1 MTMTEYRWYALKTRV
16 NMEKKVVESIR
27 RNAEREGMSNMVGEL
42 LVPTKKTPY
51 MRNGK
56 QVVREMITYP
66 GYVFVQTA
74 ALGEMNMLIKDID
87 GCNGFVRTR
96 GGEVTGMPQREID
109 KMKNEQA
116 ENDSIDVMTIFHPGE
131 TLTVTDGPFSTF
143 KGKVTEVYPDKSKLK
158 IQVTIFGRITEME
171 LGFSQ
176 VEKYIEK

>member
-27 RNAEREGMSNMVGEL
+27 RNAEREGMSDMVGEL
-42 LVPTKKTPY
+42 LVPTNKTPY

-66 GYVFVQTA
+66 GYVFVQTV
-74 ALGEMNMLIKDID
+74 ALGELNMLIKDIE

-96 GGEVTGMPQREID
+96 GGEITGMSQREID
-109 KMKNEQA
+109 KMKNEQ
-116 ENDSIDVMTIFHPGE
+116 EQNDIVDVLTLFHLDE
-131 TLTVTDGPFSTF
+131 TLTITDGPFSTF
-143 KGKVTEVYPDKSKLK
+143 KGKVTEVYPEKSKLK
-158 IQVTIFGRITEME
+158 LQVTIFGRNTEME